1 MAARAPGGESVKPA
15 PFEYKRVTSIDQAVQ
30 ELVAGEGSAKIIAGG
45 QSLGP
50 MLNLRLAR
58 PSVLIDIAGIA
69 ELKRIQDRGAKI
81 FIGASTT
88 HASIEDGILP
98 ATAIG
103 LLQAVARRIAY
114 RAVRNRGTIGGSLAH
129 ADPAADWILAL
140 TALNATVMVRGPAGS
155 RTTPITSLLR
165 APFTTILAEDEI
177 IVGVELDT
185 LSPAAVWS
193 HHKFSRKVGKFAD
206 AAAVTVLDRARG
218 FCRVVLGS
226 PDAPP
231 AVMSSLADRL
241 LSEPKRRLGFDTIF
255 SAVEMAAVAADSF
268 DRQLQTTVL
277 MRAIE
282 KMVVT

>member
-1 MAARAPGGESVKPA
+1 MKPV
-15 PFEYKRVTSIDQAVQ
+15 PFEYKRVASIEQAVQ
-30 ELVAGEGSAKIIAGG
+30 ELAAGEGSARIIAGG

-58 PSVLIDIAGIA
+58 PGVLIDIAGIA
-69 ELKRIQDRGAKI
+69 ELKRVQDRGAEI
-81 FIGASTT
+81 FIGAGTT
-88 HASIEDGILP
+88 HASIEDGVLP

-140 TALNATVMVRGPAGS
+140 TALNASVVARGPGGS
-155 RTTPITSLLR
+155 RTVPVASLLR

-177 IVGVELDT
+177 IVGIEIDT

-206 AAAVTVLDRARG
+206 AAAIAVLDQARG

-231 AVMSSLADRL
+231 VVMSSLADQL
-241 LSEPKRRLGFDTIF
+241 LWEPKRRLSPDAIS
-255 SAVEMAAVAADSF
+255 SAVETTAMTADSF
-268 DRQLQTTVL
+268 DRQLQTAVL
-277 MRAIE
+277 MRAVE
-282 KMVVT
+282 KLVLA

>member
-1 MAARAPGGESVKPA
+1 VKPV
-15 PFEYKRVTSIDQAVQ
+15 PFEYKRVASIEQAVQ
-30 ELVAGEGSAKIIAGG
+30 ELAAGEGSAKIIAGG

-58 PSVLIDIAGIA
+58 PGILIDIAGIA
-69 ELKRIQDRGAKI
+69 ELKRVQDRGAKI
-81 FIGASTT
+81 FIGAGTT
-88 HASIEDGILP
+88 HASIEDGVLP

-140 TALNATVMVRGPAGS
+140 TALNASVMARGPAGS
-155 RTTPITSLLR
+155 RAVPVTSLLR

-177 IVGVELDT
+177 IVGIEIDT
-185 LSPAAVWS
+185 FSPAAVWS

-206 AAAVTVLDRARG
+206 AAAVAVLDQARG

-231 AVMSSLADRL
+231 VMMSSLADQL
-241 LSEPKRRLGFDTIF
+241 LSEPKRRLSPDAIS
-255 SAVEMAAVAADSF
+255 SAVETTAMTEDPF
-268 DRQLQTTVL
+268 DRQLQTAVL
-277 MRAIE
+277 VRAVE
-282 KMVVT
+282 KVVLA

>member
-1 MAARAPGGESVKPA
+1 MGACTAGGKSVKPV
-15 PFEYKRVTSIDQAVQ
+15 PFEYQRVKSIDEAVRG
-30 ELVAGEGSAKIIAGG
+30 LAAGQGAAKIIAGG

-58 PSVLIDIAGIA
+58 PSILIDVAGIT
-69 ELKRIQDRGAKI
+69 ELKQIHDLGSKI
-81 FIGASTT
+81 FIGAATT

-103 LLQAVARRIAY
+103 LLKAVARRIAY

-140 TALNATVMVRGPAGS
+140 TALDAAVIVRGPAGS
-155 RTTPITSLLR
+155 RTTPIASLMR
-165 APFTTILAEDEI
+165 APFTTTLAEEEI
-177 IVGVELDT
+177 IAGVEIGT

-206 AAAVTVLDRARG
+206 AAAVVVLDHASG
-218 FCRVVLGS
+218 FCRVVLGT

-231 AVMSSLADRL
+231 LVMSSLADEL
-241 LSEPKRRLGFDTIF
+241 MSAPKRTLAFDAI
-255 SAVEMAAVAADSF
+255 SASVETSGLAADSF

-277 MRAIE
+277 ARAME
-282 KMVVT
+282 KLVLQ

>member
-1 MAARAPGGESVKPA
+1 VKPA

-30 ELVAGEGSAKIIAGG
+30 ELVAGEGAAKIIAGG

-58 PSVLIDIAGIA
+58 PSALIDIAGIA
-69 ELKRIQDRGAKI
+69 ELKRIQDLGAKI
-81 FIGASTT
+81 FIGAGTT

-98 ATAIG
+98 AKALG

-155 RTTPITSLLR
+155 RTTPVTSLLR

-177 IVGVELDT
+177 IVGVELDK

-206 AAAVTVLDRARG
+206 AAAVAVLDHARG

-226 PDAPP
+226 PDSPP
-231 AVMSSLADRL
+231 AVMSSLADQL

-277 MRAIE
+277 MRAID
-282 KMVVT
+282 KMVLT

>member
-30 ELVAGEGSAKIIAGG
+30 ELVAGEGAAKIIAGG

-58 PSVLIDIAGIA
+58 PSALIDIAGIA
-69 ELKRIQDRGAKI
+69 ELKRIQDLGAKI
-81 FIGASTT
+81 FIGAGTT

-98 ATAIG
+98 AKALG

-155 RTTPITSLLR
+155 RTTPVTSLLR

-177 IVGVELDT
+177 IVGVELDK

-206 AAAVTVLDRARG
+206 AAAVAVLDHARG
-218 FCRVVLGS
+218 FCRVALGS

-231 AVMSSLADRL
+231 AVMSSLADQL

-277 MRAIE
+277 MRAID
-282 KMVVT
+282 KMVLT

>member
-1 MAARAPGGESVKPA
+1 VKPV
-15 PFEYKRVTSIDQAVQ
+15 PFEYKRVTSIEQAVQ
-30 ELVAGEGSAKIIAGG
+30 ELAAGEGSAKIIAGG

-58 PSVLIDIAGIA
+58 PGVLIDIAGIA
-69 ELKRIQDRGAKI
+69 ELKRVQDRGAKI
-81 FIGASTT
+81 FIGAGTT
-88 HASIEDGILP
+88 HASIEDGVLP

-140 TALNATVMVRGPAGS
+140 TALNASVIARGPAKS
-155 RTTPITSLLR
+155 RTVPVTSLLR

-177 IVGVELDT
+177 IVGIEMDT

-206 AAAVTVLDRARG
+206 AAAIAVLDQARG

-226 PDAPP
+226 SDAPP
-231 AVMSSLADRL
+231 VMMSSLADQL
-241 LSEPKRRLGFDTIF
+241 LSEPKRRLSPDMIS
-255 SAVEMAAVAADSF
+255 SAVETTAMTADPF
-268 DRQLQTTVL
+268 DRQLQTAVL
-277 MRAIE
+277 MRAVE
-282 KMVVT
+282 KLVLA

>member
-1 MAARAPGGESVKPA
+1 MKPA

-58 PSVLIDIAGIA
+58 PSALIDIAGIA

-81 FIGASTT
+81 FIGAGTT

-140 TALNATVMVRGPAGS
+140 TALNASVMVRGPAGS
-155 RTTPITSLLR
+155 RNIPITSLLR

-185 LSPAAVWS
+185 LSPTAVWS
-193 HHKFSRKVGKFAD
+193 HQKFSRKVGKFAD
-206 AAAVTVLDRARG
+206 AAAVAVLDHARG

-231 AVMSSLADRL
+231 VVMSSLADQL
-241 LSEPKRRLGFDTIF
+241 LSEPKQRPGFDAVF
-255 SAVEMAAVAADSF
+255 SAVETAGMAADSF
-268 DRQLQTTVL
+268 DRQLQTAVL
-277 MRAIE
+277 TRAIE
-282 KMVVT
+282 NMVLT

>member
-1 MAARAPGGESVKPA
+1 VKPV
-15 PFEYKRVTSIDQAVQ
+15 PFEYKRVASIEQAVQ
-30 ELVAGEGSAKIIAGG
+30 ELAAGQGSAKIIAGG

-58 PSVLIDIAGIA
+58 PGVLIDIAGIA
-69 ELKRIQDRGAKI
+69 ELKRVQDRGAKI
-81 FIGASTT
+81 FIGAGTT
-88 HASIEDGILP
+88 HASIEDGVLP

-140 TALNATVMVRGPAGS
+140 TALNASVVARGPGGS
-155 RTTPITSLLR
+155 RTVPVASLVR

-177 IVGVELDT
+177 IVGIEIDT

-206 AAAVTVLDRARG
+206 AAAIAVLDQARG

-231 AVMSSLADRL
+231 VVMSSLADQL
-241 LSEPKRRLGFDTIF
+241 LSEPKRRLSPDAIS
-255 SAVEMAAVAADSF
+255 SAVETTAMTADSF
-268 DRQLQTTVL
+268 DRQLQTAVL
-277 MRAIE
+277 MRAVE
-282 KMVVT
+282 KLVIA

>member
-1 MAARAPGGESVKPA
+1 MGIRATRSERVKPV
-15 PFEYKRVTSIDQAVQ
+15 PFEYRRATSIDEAVQ
-30 ELVAGEGSAKIIAGG
+30 GLMAGQGSAKIIAGG

-58 PSVLIDIAGIA
+58 PSVLIDIAGIT
-69 ELKRIQDRGAKI
+69 ELKRVQDLGSKI
-81 FIGASTT
+81 FIGGGTT

-140 TALNATVMVRGPAGS
+140 TGLDATVIVRGPAGS
-155 RTTPITSLLR
+155 RTVPINSLMR
-165 APFTTILAEDEI
+165 APFTTVLTEDEI
-177 IVGVELDT
+177 VVGVEIGI
-185 LSPAAVWS
+185 LSPVAVWS

-206 AAAVTVLDRARG
+206 AAAVVVLDHVRG
-218 FCRVVLGS
+218 FCRVVLGT

-231 AVMSSLADRL
+231 VVLRS
-241 LSEPKRRLGFDTIF
+241 LSEQLLLEPKQRVPFDAIS
-255 SAVEMAAVAADSF
+255 SAVEATGVGADSF

-277 MRAIE
+277 SRAME
-282 KMVVT
+282 KLVLQ